1 MVGIIHL
8 SSMKNYMWMR
18 RKKDVKRKR
27 KKNTNEKEKDENEM
41 KRKEGR
47 KGVMWWEKERIGG
60 WNRSEKFVDNENDCV
75 WIVIEESVLWISI
88 WAWLCWLI
96 SEAHDSKF

>member
-8 SSMKNYMWMR
+8 SSMKNYMWM
-18 RKKDVKRKR
+18 KR
-27 KKNTNEKEKDENEM
+27 KKNVKRKKNYKWKKEKDENERWEWNEM

-60 WNRSEKFVDNENDCV
+60 WSRSEKFV
-75 WIVIEESVLWISI
+75 
-88 WAWLCWLI
+88 
-96 SEAHDSKF
+96 HH

>member
-8 SSMKNYMWMR
+8 SSMKKNIYMWM
-18 RKKDVKRKR
+18 KR
-27 KKNTNEKEKDENEM
+27 KKCERKKVQMKKKRMRMKGENEM

-60 WNRSEKFVDNENDCV
+60 WSRSEKFV
-75 WIVIEESVLWISI
+75 L
-88 WAWLCWLI
+88 
-96 SEAHDSKF
+96 H